1 MFNRME
7 VAVEDSHWLEVI
19 ALLVMHAIS
28 WFAVVH
34 ALLHKRDPRAALG
47 WIAAVLFLP
56 LVGVLLYF
64 SFGISRAY
72 SRAAKLM
79 ARAAELAGE
88 HRRRLSDGSAH
99 PPSPQMQLQSEDL
112 PSSFFLASVGE
123 RVTGRK
129 LVGGNALTPLF
140 NGEEA
145 YPAMLNAIREA
156 DSEVFLSSYIFNNGK
171 VGKAFASELA
181 DAARRGVDVRVLV
194 DGIGALYSLR
204 PPWRGLHRQ
213 GVRTARF
220 LPPRITPWHVSI
232 NLRNH
237 RKILVCDASVGFTGG
252 MNISDN
258 HLADLP
264 LPRRVRDVHFLC
276 KGPLV
281 EQLRDAFLLDWGFVT
296 GNYEELKAGC
306 QDESGDS
313 LCRVVLEG
321 PGTSTDQLHDI
332 LCSVIAGAKWRI
344 CLMTP
349 YFLPTHEMIGSLR
362 AAALRGVRVDVL
374 LPAENNLPYVH
385 WATRHLLP
393 QLLHA
398 GVHVR
403 YQPGPFTHTKLLLI
417 DDAYA
422 QIGSANIDPR
432 SLRLNFEVNVEI
444 FDTSFVRRMMAFF
457 DAGFRSGKAVSG
469 KELREAPLPIR
480 LRDAFFWLFSP
491 YL

>member
-1 MFNRME
+1 ME
-7 VAVEDSHWLEVI
+7 VAVENTHWFEVI
-19 ALLVMHAIS
+19 VLLVMHALS
-28 WFAVVH
+28 WFVVVH

-64 SFGISRAY
+64 SLGISRAN

-79 ARAAELAGE
+79 ARALESAGE
-88 HRRRLSDGSAH
+88 HRRLLSNGSAH
-99 PPSPQMQLQSEDL
+99 PSSPQLSLQSADL
-112 PSSFFLASVGE
+112 PPRFFLAGVGE
-123 RVTGRK
+123 RVTGRQ
-129 LVGGNALTPLF
+129 LVGGNTLMPLF

-145 YPAMLNAIREA
+145 YPAMLEAIRKA
-156 DSEVFLSSYIFNNGK
+156 GSEIFLSSYIFNNGK
-171 VGKAFASELA
+171 VGRAFAGELA
-181 DAARRGVDVRVLV
+181 SAARRGVDVRVLV
-194 DGIGALYSLR
+194 DGIGSLYSLR
-204 PPWRGLHRQ
+204 SPWRGLHRQ
-213 GVRTARF
+213 GVRVARF
-220 LPPRITPWHVSI
+220 LPPRITPWHVSV

-258 HLADLP
+258 HLVDMP
-264 LPRRVRDVHFLC
+264 VSRRVRDVHFWC
-276 KGPLV
+276 RGPLV

-296 GNYEELKAGC
+296 GHYEELRTGC
-306 QDESGDS
+306 RDESGDC
-313 LCRVVLEG
+313 LCRIVLEG

-332 LCSVIAGAKWRI
+332 LCAVITGAKRRV

-374 LPAENNLPYVH
+374 LPATNNLPYMH

-393 QLLHA
+393 QLLQA
-398 GVHVR
+398 GVRVC

-417 DDAYA
+417 DDMYA

-432 SLRLNFEVNVEI
+432 SLRLNFEVNVEV
-444 FDTSFVRRMMAFF
+444 FDTSFARRMKAFF
-457 DAGFRSGKAVSG
+457 DASFQSGKTVSSE
-469 KELREAPLPIR
+469 ELRGSPLPMR